1 MKLLKKALTAVAV
14 VAIAAPTTAKADIP
28 DISGFASAGVF
39 TAATTGTVT
48 VTFLFGR
55 ALFNSE
61 VLLFLTGVGGAGT
74 SSVAPMLVTGAYP
87 AESSSSVVSATFAVT
102 AGQTLLFGICT
113 DPTSGGAINL
123 SGGCPTGQVWYM
135 GVPGNPDGV
144 THTAVMTAAQWN
156 AIQAG
161 GPFGFV
167 APAGT
172 QVVGFEDLGRG
183 TTSGL
188 NPDYDYN
195 DVVFS
200 FSNVSVVPEPGTMG
214 LLALGLVGLSGAGL
228 VRRRSAKRSK

>member
-1 MKLLKKALTAVAV
+1 MNLIKKALTAAAV
-14 VAIAAPTTAKADIP
+14 VALSAPTTAKADIP
-28 DISGFASAGVF
+28 DISGFASSGVF

-74 SSVAPMLVTGAYP
+74 QSIAPMMVTGHYPSESTSSVA
-87 AESSSSVVSATFAVT
+87 SATFNVVQ
-102 AGQTLLFGICT
+102 GQTLLFGICT
-113 DPTSGGAINL
+113 DPSSGGAINAA
-123 SGGCPTGQVWYM
+123 GGCANGRVWYM
-135 GVPGNPDGV
+135 GTAGNPDGV
-144 THTAVMTAAQWN
+144 THTSVLTAAQWN
-156 AIQAG
+156 AIQST

-172 QVVGFEDLGRG
+172 MVVGFEDLGPA

-188 NPDYDYN
+188 TPDYDYN

-200 FSNVSVVPEPGTMG
+200 FSNVSTVPEPGTMG
-214 LLALGLVGLSGAGL
+214 LLALGLVGLSGAGII
-228 VRRRSAKRSK
+228 RRRARNK

>member
-1 MKLLKKALTAVAV
+1 MKLFKKVLTAAGV
-14 VAIAAPTTAKADIP
+14 VAFAAPTTAKADIP
-28 DISGFASAGVF
+28 DISGFASSTIF

-55 ALFNSE
+55 ALFDSE
-61 VLLFLTGVGGAGT
+61 VLLFIAGVGTQSTAPMFVTGQYANEST
-74 SSVAPMLVTGAYP
+74 SSVA
-87 AESSSSVVSATFAVT
+87 SATFNVT
-102 AGQTLLFGICT
+102 AGQSLLFGICT
-113 DPTSGGAINL
+113 DATAGGDAGVTGCA
-123 SGGCPTGQVWYM
+123 GGTVWYM
-135 GVPGNPDGV
+135 GDNATDGGL
-144 THTAVMTAAQWN
+144 THTAVMTADQWN

-172 QVVGFEDLGRG
+172 QVVGFEDLGG
-183 TTSGL
+183 ATTSGL
-188 NPDYDYN
+188 TPDYDYN

-228 VRRRSAKRSK
+228 VRRRSAKKGK

>member
-1 MKLLKKALTAVAV
+1 MKLIKKALTAAAV
-14 VAIAAPTTAKADIP
+14 VALSAPTTAKADIP
-28 DISGFASAGVF
+28 DISGFANAGVF

-61 VLLFLTGVGGAGT
+61 VLLFLSGVGGAGT
-74 SSVAPMLVTGAYP
+74 QSIAPMMVTGHYPSESTSSVA
-87 AESSSSVVSATFAVT
+87 SATFNVV

-113 DPTSGGAINL
+113 DPTSGGAINA
-123 SGGCPTGQVWYM
+123 SGGCANGRVWYM
-135 GVPGNPDGV
+135 GPGSNNPDGQV
-144 THTAVMTAAQWN
+144 HTSVLTAAQWN
-156 AIQAG
+156 TIQAT

-172 QVVGFEDLGRG
+172 MVVGFEDLGPA

-188 NPDYDYN
+188 TPDYDYN

-200 FSNVSVVPEPGTMG
+200 FSNVSTVPEPGTMG
-214 LLALGLVGLSGAGL
+214 LLALGLVGLSGAGII
-228 VRRRSAKRSK
+228 RRRSRNK

>member
-1 MKLLKKALTAVAV
+1 MKLFKQVLTAAAVASV
-14 VAIAAPTTAKADIP
+14 AAPTTAKADIP
-28 DISGFASAGVF
+28 DISGFASNTIF

-55 ALFNSE
+55 ALFDSE
-61 VLLFLTGVGGAGT
+61 VLLFIAGVGTQSTAPMMVTGFYPLEST
-74 SSVAPMLVTGAYP
+74 SSVA
-87 AESSSSVVSATFAVT
+87 SATFNVT
-102 AGQTLLFGICT
+102 AGQSLLFGICT
-113 DPTSGGAINL
+113 DATAGGEAGVTGCA
-123 SGGCPTGQVWYM
+123 GGTVWYM
-135 GVPGNPDGV
+135 GPNATDGGL
-144 THTAVMTAAQWN
+144 THTAILTDAQWN

-161 GPFGFV
+161 GPFGFA

-172 QVVGFEDLGRG
+172 TVVGFEDLGAG

-195 DVVFS
+195 DVVFA

-228 VRRRSAKRSK
+228 IRRRRKNN

>member
-1 MKLLKKALTAVAV
+1 MKLFKQVLTAAAVASV
-14 VAIAAPTTAKADIP
+14 AAPTVAKADVP
-28 DISGFASAGVF
+28 DISGFASNTIF

-55 ALFNSE
+55 ALFDSE
-61 VLLFLTGVGGAGT
+61 VLLFIAGVGTQSTAPMQVTGLYANEST
-74 SSVAPMLVTGAYP
+74 SSVA
-87 AESSSSVVSATFAVT
+87 SATFNVV
-102 AGQTLLFGICT
+102 AGQSLLFGICT
-113 DPTSGGAINL
+113 DATAGGDAGVTGCSGG
-123 SGGCPTGQVWYM
+123 TVWYM
-135 GVPGNPDGV
+135 GPNATDGGL
-144 THTAVMTAAQWN
+144 THTAVLSAAQWN

-172 QVVGFEDLGRG
+172 TVVGFEDLGAG

-228 VRRRSAKRSK
+228 IRRRRKNK